1 MKGSTGSP
9 GPNAPH
15 LQYSHHL
22 AAAITKPVKSQG
34 WVEPKWRGQLP
45 FPPGFILPLLGSA
58 GLPKSIWIRGQEG
71 QRAPKQGKG
80 SGCRE
85 AEGATGDR
93 RDTSL
98 LLSCLAKLGWCA
110 VLSDLTHDTNPY
122 TNHTLRCC
130 KGSVSIS
137 CKPAAWWNACLAHVR
152 TR

>member
-1 MKGSTGSP
+1 MERPTAFPTRIHPSP
-9 GPNAPH
+9 PGI
-15 LQYSHHL
+15 SR
-22 AAAITKPVKSQG
+22 ITKEHMDQ
-34 WVEPKWRGQLP
+34 
-45 FPPGFILPLLGSA
+45 
-58 GLPKSIWIRGQEG
+58 GQEG

-85 AEGATGDR
+85 AEGATGDRR

-137 CKPAAWWNACLAHVR
+137 CKPAAWWNACLAHVH